1 MAPRLRADD
10 TVLVISGRDRGKRGK
25 IIRVDPRGNKV
36 VIEGVNIITR
46 HVKNRPG
53 VRQSGLVKQEAPI
66 DQSNVVVLDPDTSL
80 PGRVRWRFLEDG
92 TKVRMVGRAGGD

>member
-10 TVLVISGRDRGKRGK
+10 TGLVISGRDRGKRGK
-25 IIRVDPRGNKV
+25 IIRVVPRDNQV
-36 VIEGVNIITR
+36 VIEGVNIVTR

-66 DQSNVVVLDPDTSL
+66 DQSNVVLLDPDTSL

-92 TKVRMVGRAGGD
+92 TKVRMVGSARGD